1 MSLMSLPEIKAASCL
16 KGGEQVARPDV
27 LARWQPEIRAA
38 AGDDVGGI
46 TINGAIGETWDG
58 TGVTSNRIAAALR
71 SIGAGVPV
79 VVNLNSPGG
88 DFFEGVA
95 IYNLLRQHDAEVTVN
110 VMGLAASAASVIAMA
125 GDKILMGDGAFLMIH
140 NAWSVAVG
148 NRHDFIAAAETL
160 APFDDAMASL
170 YAKRSGMSKVDAA
183 ALMDKETWISA
194 DQAVKNGMAT
204 GLLDDTATSKGDTK
218 AAEQRRV
225 LATVDSALASTGM
238 SRVHRSEVLAR
249 MRPEVESRTTK
260 NSDVARMEASLRSF
274 MNNATSIK
282 E

>member
-1 MSLMSLPEIKAASCL
+1 MSLLSLPEIKAASCL
-16 KGGEQVARPDV
+16 KGGEQIARPDV
-27 LARWQPEIRAA
+27 LARWQPEISAE

-58 TGVTSNRIAAALR
+58 AGVTSNRIAAALR

-170 YAKRSGMSKVDAA
+170 YAKRSGMSKTDAA

-194 DQAVKNGMAT
+194 DQAIKNGMAT
-204 GLLDDTATSKGDTK
+204 GLLDGTATSKGDTK
-218 AAEQRRV
+218 AAEQRRI

-238 SRVHRSEVLAR
+238 SRVQRAEVLAR
-249 MRPEVESRTTK
+249 MRPDATSEPDK
-260 NSDVARMEASLRSF
+260 NGGAAELAASLQ
-274 MNNATSIK
+274 NLINSIK

>member
-1 MSLMSLPEIKAASCL
+1 MSLMSLPEIKAVSCL

-38 AGDDVGGI
+38 TGDDVGGI

-58 TGVTSNRIAAALR
+58 AGVTSNRIAGALR
-71 SIGAGVPV
+71 TIGAGVPV

-170 YAKRSGMSKVDAA
+170 YAKRSGMSKAEAA

-204 GLLDDTATSKGDTK
+204 GLLDDTETSKGDAK
-218 AAEQRRV
+218 AAEQRRI

-238 SRVHRSEVLAR
+238 SRVQRAEVLAR
-249 MRPEVESRTTK
+249 MRPDAKSESA
-260 NSDVARMEASLRSF
+260 NDGGAAELAASLR
-274 MNNATSIK
+274 NLINSIK

>member
-1 MSLMSLPEIKAASCL
+1 MSLMNLPEIKAVSCL
-16 KGGEQVARPDV
+16 KGGEQIARPDV

-38 AGDDVGGI
+38 SGDDVGGI

-58 TGVTSNRIAAALR
+58 AGVTSNRIAAALR
-71 SIGAGVPV
+71 AIGAGVPV

-148 NRHDFIAAAETL
+148 NRHDFIAAADTL

-170 YAKRSGMSKVDAA
+170 YAKRSGMSKAEAA

-194 DQAVKNGMAT
+194 DQAVESGMAT
-204 GLLDDTATSKGDTK
+204 GLLDGTATSKGDTK
-218 AAEQRRV
+218 AAEQRRI

-238 SRVHRSEVLAR
+238 SRVQRAEVLAR
-249 MRPEVESRTTK
+249 MRPDATSEPA
-260 NSDVARMEASLRSF
+260 NSGGAAELAASLQ
-274 MNNATSIK
+274 NLINSIK

>member
-238 SRVHRSEVLAR
+238 SRVHRAEVLAR

>member
-1 MSLMSLPEIKAASCL
+1 MSLLSLPEIKAASCL
-16 KGGEQVARPDV
+16 KGGEQIARPDV

-58 TGVTSNRIAAALR
+58 AGVTSNRIAAALR
-71 SIGAGVPV
+71 NIGAGVPV

-170 YAKRSGMSKVDAA
+170 YAKRSGMSKADAA
-183 ALMDKETWISA
+183 ALMDKQTWISA
-194 DQAVKNGMAT
+194 DQAIKNGMAT

-218 AAEQRRV
+218 AAEQRRI

-238 SRVHRSEVLAR
+238 SRVQRAEVLAR
-249 MRPEVESRTTK
+249 MRPDATSEPES
-260 NSDVARMEASLRSF
+260 SGGAAELAASLQ
-274 MNNATSIK
+274 NLINSIK

>member
-1 MSLMSLPEIKAASCL
+1 MSLPEIKAASCL

-238 SRVHRSEVLAR
+238 SRVHRAEVLAR

>member
-1 MSLMSLPEIKAASCL
+1 MSLMSLPEIKAVSCL

-38 AGDDVGGI
+38 SGDDVGGI

-58 TGVTSNRIAAALR
+58 AGVTSNRIAAALR
-71 SIGAGVPV
+71 AIGAGVPV

-170 YAKRSGMSKVDAA
+170 YAKRSGMSKAEAA
-183 ALMDKETWISA
+183 ALMDKETWIGA
-194 DQAVKNGMAT
+194 EQAVENGMAT
-204 GLLDDTATSKGDTK
+204 GLLDGTATSKGDTK
-218 AAEQRRV
+218 AAQQRRI

-238 SRVHRSEVLAR
+238 SRVQRAEVLAR
-249 MRPEVESRTTK
+249 MRPDATSEPA
-260 NSDVARMEASLRSF
+260 NSGDAAELAASLQ
-274 MNNATSIK
+274 NLINSIK

>member
-1 MSLMSLPEIKAASCL
+1 MSLLSLPEIKAASCL
-16 KGGEQVARPDV
+16 KGGEQIARPDV
-27 LARWQPEIRAA
+27 LARWQPEIKAA

-46 TINGAIGETWDG
+46 TINGAIGGTWDG
-58 TGVTSNRIAAALR
+58 AGVTSNRIAAALR

-170 YAKRSGMSKVDAA
+170 YAKRSGMSKTDAA

-194 DQAVKNGMAT
+194 DQAIKNGMAT
-204 GLLDDTATSKGDTK
+204 GLLDGTATSKGDTK
-218 AAEQRRV
+218 AAEQRRI

-238 SRVHRSEVLAR
+238 SRVQRAEVLAR
-249 MRPEVESRTTK
+249 MRPDATSEPAKRGGAAEL
-260 NSDVARMEASLRSF
+260 AASLQ
-274 MNNATSIK
+274 NLINSIK

>member
-1 MSLMSLPEIKAASCL
+1 MSLLSLPEIKAASCL
-16 KGGEQVARPDV
+16 KGGEQFARPDV

-58 TGVTSNRIAAALR
+58 AGVTSNRIAGALR

-170 YAKRSGMSKVDAA
+170 YAKRSGMSKSDAA

-194 DQAVKNGMAT
+194 DQAIKNGMAT
-204 GLLDDTATSKGDTK
+204 GLLDGTATSKGDAK
-218 AAEQRRV
+218 AAEQRRI

-238 SRVHRSEVLAR
+238 SRVQRAEVLAR
-249 MRPEVESRTTK
+249 MRPDATSEPAESGG
-260 NSDVARMEASLRSF
+260 AAELAASLQ
-274 MNNATSIK
+274 NLINSIK

>member
-1 MSLMSLPEIKAASCL
+1 MSLPEIKAVSSL
-16 KGGEQVARPDV
+16 KGGEQIARPDV

-38 AGDDVGGI
+38 AGADVGGI

-58 TGVTSNRIAAALR
+58 AGVTSNRIAAALR
-71 SIGAGVPV
+71 SIGAGAPV

-170 YAKRSGMSKVDAA
+170 YAKRSGMSKAEAA

-204 GLLDDTATSKGDTK
+204 GLLDDTVTSKGDAK
-218 AAEQRRV
+218 AAEQRRI

-238 SRVHRSEVLAR
+238 SRVQRAEVLAR
-249 MRPEVESRTTK
+249 MRPDAKSESA
-260 NSDVARMEASLRSF
+260 NDGGAAELAASLR
-274 MNNATSIK
+274 NLINSIK

>member
-1 MSLMSLPEIKAASCL
+1 MSLLSLPEIKAASCL

-38 AGDDVGGI
+38 TGDDVGGI

-58 TGVTSNRIAAALR
+58 AGVTSNRIAAALR

-170 YAKRSGMSKVDAA
+170 YAKRSGMSKADAVV
-183 ALMDKETWISA
+183 LMDKETWISA

-238 SRVHRSEVLAR
+238 SRVQRAEVLAR
-249 MRPEVESRTTK
+249 MRSEVKPKSEKEGDRE
-260 NSDVARMEASLRSF
+260 AIAASLRDFVNSF
-274 MNNATSIK
+274 NTPR

>member
-194 DQAVKNGMAT
+194 DQAVKSGMAT

-238 SRVHRSEVLAR
+238 SRVHRAEVLAR

>member
-1 MSLMSLPEIKAASCL
+1 MSLMSLPEIKAVSCL

-27 LARWQPEIRAA
+27 LARWQPEISAA

-71 SIGAGVPV
+71 SIGAGIPV

-148 NRHDFIAAAETL
+148 NRHDFIVAAETL

-170 YAKRSGMSKVDAA
+170 YAKRSGMSKADAA

-194 DQAVKNGMAT
+194 DQAVENGMAT

-218 AAEQRRV
+218 AAEQRRIF
-225 LATVDSALASTGM
+225 ATVDSALASSGM
-238 SRVHRSEVLAR
+238 SRVQRAEVLAR
-249 MRPEVESRTTK
+249 MRPEVKPEPA
-260 NSDVARMEASLRSF
+260 NSGAAEIAASLQ
-274 MNNATSIK
+274 NLINSIK

>member
-1 MSLMSLPEIKAASCL
+1 MSLLSLPEIKAASCL

-27 LARWQPEIRAA
+27 LARWQPAIRAA

-46 TINGAIGETWDG
+46 TIDGPIGETWDG
-58 TGVTSNRIAAALR
+58 AGVTANRIAAALR

-148 NRHDFIAAAETL
+148 NRHDFITAAETL

-170 YAKRSGMSKVDAA
+170 YAKRSGMSKADAA
-183 ALMDKETWISA
+183 ALMDKQTWISA
-194 DQAVKNGMAT
+194 DQAIKNGMAT

-218 AAEQRRV
+218 AAEQRRI

-238 SRVHRSEVLAR
+238 SRVQRAEVLAR
-249 MRPEVESRTTK
+249 MRPDATSEPES
-260 NSDVARMEASLRSF
+260 SGGAAELAASLQ
-274 MNNATSIK
+274 NLINSIK

>member
-1 MSLMSLPEIKAASCL
+1 MSLLSLPEIKAASCL
-16 KGGEQVARPDV
+16 KGGEQIARPDV

-58 TGVTSNRIAAALR
+58 AGVTSNRIAAALR

-170 YAKRSGMSKVDAA
+170 YAKRSGMSKTEAA

-194 DQAVKNGMAT
+194 DQAIENGMAT
-204 GLLDDTATSKGDTK
+204 GLLDGTATSKGDTK
-218 AAEQRRV
+218 AAQQRRI

-238 SRVHRSEVLAR
+238 SRVQRAEVLAR
-249 MRPEVESRTTK
+249 MRPDATSEPAESGG
-260 NSDVARMEASLRSF
+260 AAELAASLQ
-274 MNNATSIK
+274 NLINSIK

>member
-1 MSLMSLPEIKAASCL
+1 MSLLSLPEIKAASCL
-16 KGGEQVARPDV
+16 KGGEQIARPDV
-27 LARWQPEIRAA
+27 LARWQPEIKAA
-38 AGDDVGGI
+38 AGVDVGGI

-58 TGVTSNRIAAALR
+58 AGVTSNRIAAALR

-170 YAKRSGMSKVDAA
+170 YAKRSGMSKTDAA

-194 DQAVKNGMAT
+194 DQAIKNGMAT
-204 GLLDDTATSKGDTK
+204 GLLDGTATSKGDTK
-218 AAEQRRV
+218 AAEQRRI

-238 SRVHRSEVLAR
+238 SRVQRAEVLAR
-249 MRPEVESRTTK
+249 MRPDATSEPAK
-260 NSDVARMEASLRSF
+260 NGGAAELAASLQ
-274 MNNATSIK
+274 NLINSIK

>member
-1 MSLMSLPEIKAASCL
+1 MSLLSLPEIKAASCL
-16 KGGEQVARPDV
+16 KGGEQIARPDV

-58 TGVTSNRIAAALR
+58 AGVTSNRIAAALR

-170 YAKRSGMSKVDAA
+170 YAKRSGMSKTDAA

-194 DQAVKNGMAT
+194 DQAIKNGMAT
-204 GLLDDTATSKGDTK
+204 GLLDGTATLKGDTK
-218 AAEQRRV
+218 AAEQRRI

-238 SRVHRSEVLAR
+238 SRVQRADVLAR
-249 MRPEVESRTTK
+249 MRPDATSEPAK
-260 NSDVARMEASLRSF
+260 NDGAAELAASLQ
-274 MNNATSIK
+274 NLINSIK

>member
-16 KGGEQVARPDV
+16 TGGEQIARPDV

-58 TGVTSNRIAAALR
+58 AGVTSNRIAAALR

-170 YAKRSGMSKVDAA
+170 YSKRSGMSKADAA

-194 DQAVKNGMAT
+194 DQAIKNGMAT
-204 GLLDDTATSKGDTK
+204 GLLDGTATSRGDAK

-238 SRVHRSEVLAR
+238 SRVQRAEVLAR
-249 MRPEVESRTTK
+249 MRSEVKPEPEKES
-260 NSDVARMEASLRSF
+260 NGSLIEASFGNLINF
-274 MNNATSIK
+274 IK
-282 E
+282 PTKE

>member
-1 MSLMSLPEIKAASCL
+1 MSLMSLPEIKAVSCL

-38 AGDDVGGI
+38 TGDDVGGI

-58 TGVTSNRIAAALR
+58 AGVTSNRIAGALR
-71 SIGAGVPV
+71 TIGAGIPV

-170 YAKRSGMSKVDAA
+170 YAKRSGMSKAEAA

-204 GLLDDTATSKGDTK
+204 GLLDDTETSKGDAK
-218 AAEQRRV
+218 AAEQRRI

-238 SRVHRSEVLAR
+238 SRVQRAEVLAR
-249 MRPEVESRTTK
+249 MRPDAKSESA
-260 NSDVARMEASLRSF
+260 NDGGAAELAASLR
-274 MNNATSIK
+274 NLINSIK